1 MNYNTLQYFVDI
13 VNLKVLHVLQ
23 RKILWHRLRS
33 AMQSQ
38 RWNGMWG
45 RSY

>member
-13 VNLKVLHVLQ
+13 VNLKSFT
-23 RKILWHRLRS
+23 RAAEKILWHRLRS

-38 RWNGMWG
+38 RWNGIWG